1 MSDQEHHSDHE
12 TFEGADAGAALS
24 YPLAC
29 GSVKK
34 NSYMVFQGRPCKVVD
49 YSTSKTG
56 KHGHAKANIVGI
68 DIFNGKKYEDS
79 LPTSHNVE
87 VPNIKRTEWTA
98 ITYDAEG
105 YLTLMDLQGNTRQDL
120 KLPDNTEEDNKLS
133 ERIKQCLDDGKE
145 ITVTVLESMKIE
157 KVVDMSDKTNK

>member
-1 MSDQEHHSDHE
+1 MSEGE
-12 TFEGADAGAALS
+12 EKFEKTDAGASDS
-24 YPLAC
+24 YPLAA
-29 GSVKK
+29 GSIKK
-34 NSYMVFQGRPCKVVD
+34 GSFMVFKGRPCKVVA
-49 YSTSKTG
+49 YTTAKTG
-56 KHGHAKANIVGI
+56 KHGHAKASITGI
-68 DIFNGKKYEDS
+68 DIFTGKKYEDS

-105 YLTLMDLQGNTRQDL
+105 YLTLMDLHGNTRQDL
-120 KLPDNTEEDNKLS
+120 KLPDNTDDDNKLS
-133 ERIKQCLDDGKE
+133 ERIKQSLDEGKE